1 MKYLLIL
8 FLGLGIAQ
16 SSSAQAEFDITD
28 QEAFFPGGE
37 VAMRKFVRD
46 NLNYPEIAIEKEE
59 QGTVYVSFVVEKD
72 GSLSQIKIARGVSES
87 LDKEAIRLVKKMPN
101 WIPGEVKA
109 VKVLVRQNLPL
120 NFKLV

>member
-1 MKYLLIL
+1 
-8 FLGLGIAQ
+8 
-16 SSSAQAEFDITD
+16 
-28 QEAFFPGGE
+28 
-37 VAMRKFVRD
+37 MRKFVRD